1 MHRAAMI
8 DLLLLA
14 VAPLAGSV
22 STGPLC
28 LPVAST
34 TSTPTASAIEDH
46 RALRKAIG
54 EPMPQSPTMVMLYGR
69 GGHLSTSEYSIIV
82 VRSADG
88 TWQGTAV
95 GRSKIWI
102 EDAPYRPLQRADW
115 ALDKAAGLQLDKA
128 ISRRCP
134 VGRKAI
140 DKPGDPGPPPLGLVP
155 ERIDVVTPG
164 HAPST
169 FYSEEEEGKIAAL
182 IRPQH

>member
-1 MHRAAMI
+1 MI
-8 DLLLLA
+8 ELILLA
-14 VAPLAGSV
+14 IAPVAGSA
-22 STGPLC
+22 STGQLC

-34 TSTPTASAIEDH
+34 TSKPTASAIEDH

-54 EPMPQSPTMVMLYGR
+54 EPMPQSPTMVMLYGM
-69 GGHLSTSEYSIIV
+69 GGHLSTSEYSMVV

-88 TWQGTAV
+88 TWKGTAV

-102 EDAPYRPLQRADW
+102 KDAPYSPMQRADW
-115 ALDKAAGLQLDKA
+115 VLDKAAGLQLDKA

-140 DKPGDPGPPPLGLVP
+140 DKLGDSGPPPLGLVP

-169 FYSEEEEGKIAAL
+169 FYSEEGEGKIAAL